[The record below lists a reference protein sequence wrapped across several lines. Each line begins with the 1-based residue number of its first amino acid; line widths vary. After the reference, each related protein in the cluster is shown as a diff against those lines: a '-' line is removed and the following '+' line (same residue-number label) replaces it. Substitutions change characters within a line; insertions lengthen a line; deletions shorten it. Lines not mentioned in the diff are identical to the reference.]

1 MNQLTKVLTIKLN
14 RMEKHYYLLNGTIK
28 VSDIEYPTRNMFPKG
43 EIGTVLYNDAFKEFN
58 KYSKPCEI
66 DESELDKV
74 KDYFK
79 NIDFWDE
86 SKIADITELIR
97 VVNESYTHN
106 GNILG
111 KCSKIYFKQP
121 TEKQVDSGI
130 KKIAIEYSD
139 KVNIEGATSSSISEA
154 LYGEKTDIDI
164 LKEKL
169 SFEQRKNETLV
180 YECNSL
186 KQQLE
191 TFIVNANS
199 LYPDNRFIE
208 WAFENYTW
216 FNGIWTSKWT
226 DTCNPPE
233 QKTTQQLIGLY
244 INLPK
249 TTNLT

>member
-1 MNQLTKVLTIKLN
+1 MGTLNKV
-14 RMEKHYYLLNGTIK
+14 G
-28 VSDIEYPTRNMFPKG
+28 
-43 EIGTVLYNDAFKEFN
+43 
-58 KYSKPCEI
+58 YS
-66 DESELDKV
+66 
-74 KDYFK
+74 
-79 NIDFWDE
+79 
-86 SKIADITELIR
+86 ELIR
-97 VVNESYTHN
+97 
-106 GNILG
+106 
-111 KCSKIYFKQP
+111 
-121 TEKQVDSGI
+121 DDI
-130 KKIAIEYSD
+130 KALNNAMGEYSLERRHI
-139 KVNIEGATSSSISEA
+139 VEVLNWSIEA

-180 YECNSL
+180 YERNSL

-191 TFIVNANS
+191 TLIANANS
-199 LYPDNRFIE
+199 LYPDNKFIE